1 VAVGKGKFLLY
12 SKIDPPLTAGT
23 YQFTAEQVLSSDG
36 LDTDDLKVERLQTH
50 VRVRSPLYTL
60 PPDQVL
66 STFPPAGREGAF
78 GARLP
83 QIVIKRRTL
92 PWERDVDPVDP
103 ADVDPDANLADAPW
117 LALVLI
123 ADGEA
128 ELKSNQP
135 VAQCVTPGVVIP
147 GLADVQTGNALHIR
161 KSMVDKIFPTQEE
174 VHLLAHARE
183 VDITD
188 TELMMGDDDGFLS
201 VVISN
206 RLPLPGRD
214 ESGDDVPVKY
224 TACLIN
230 LCGQFDKLLP
240 EAPEP
245 PADVLFTTFP
255 LVQLAGEITLAGQ
268 DHLVMGTLPPAAFDV
283 IPKADIAGTV
293 IKGSVL
299 NPEARAAYEAQP
311 GWGVG
316 ERIRGTSDLY
326 VEMAQGNDRRHVD
339 LSVGLTLELIDPTL
353 RFPVLI
359 SWSFTSFGDE
369 TFESLMK
376 GLDSGLLG
384 TRGAPDPAKPTQ
396 NPAPSSGR
404 LPLEVVETGHVGLP
418 HRLRRG
424 DEVRSWYRGPLLPHP
439 ADESAPRLPL
449 AHAAD
454 QIRVV
459 VPDGREDVSLA
470 AAFEIGRLLGLSR
483 PSMVASLMRWRQLG
497 YQRARLSGIVKGGIL
512 KDLAGALEDVD
523 RFIGGRFGADIV
535 LAMIHS
541 PEEIIGQPSPLVTAG
556 RPVMDGVSTNTVLA
570 NGFGLSKQVF
580 EGDHLAVLQSIRTAE
595 VRLPRQDVLASPN
608 LIKQALD
615 PALDAR
621 FSRAA
626 VQALAPQLTQDDVTS
641 GNLAG
646 LPLDLGLAFSGME
659 LDPALLS
666 GLNLDP
672 AVFGPGGG
680 AFQAHGKGADALD
693 GLIEEGRRLRAE
705 GDLEDDALEDGEGED
720 R

>member
-1 VAVGKGKFLLY
+1 MAVGKGKFLLY

-23 YQFTAEQVLSSDG
+23 YRFTAEQVLATDG
-36 LDTDDLKVERLQTH
+36 LGSDELEVEQLQTH

-103 ADVDPDANLADAPW
+103 AHVDPDANLADAPW
-117 LALVLI
+117 LALVLV

-135 VAQCVTPGVVIP
+135 VAQCVTPGVVMP

-183 VDITD
+183 VDIND

-214 ESGDDVPVKY
+214 ESGEDVPVKY

-245 PADVLFTTFP
+245 PADVLITAFPIVQAATT
-255 LVQLAGEITLAGQ
+255 ITVASQ
-268 DHLVMGTLPPAAFDV
+268 DHLTMGTLPPAAFDV
-283 IPKADIAGTV
+283 IPKADLGGTV
-293 IKGSVL
+293 IKGSVV
-299 NPEARAAYEAQP
+299 NPQAKSPFEAQP
-311 GWGVG
+311 GWSVG
-316 ERIRGTSDLY
+316 ERVRGTSDVY
-326 VEMAQGNDRRHVD
+326 VEMAEGNNRGRLDMN
-339 LSVGLTLELIDPTL
+339 VGLALEMIDPTY

-384 TRGAPDPAKPTQ
+384 TRGAPNPKKPTQ
-396 NPAPSSGR
+396 DPEPSSGR

-439 ADESAPRLPL
+439 ADESAARLPL

-483 PSMVASLMRWRQLG
+483 PSMIASLMRWRQLG
-497 YQRARLSGIVKGGIL
+497 FQQARLSGIVKGGIL
-512 KDLAGALEDVD
+512 KDLVAGLEGID
-523 RFIGGRFGADIV
+523 RFIGGQLGANMV
-535 LAMIHS
+535 MEMIAS
-541 PEEIIGQPSPLVTAG
+541 PEEILGQPSPLVTAG
-556 RPVMDGVSTNTVLA
+556 RPVMDGASTNTVLA
-570 NGFGLSKQVF
+570 NGFGLSREVF
-580 EGDHLAVLQSIRTAE
+580 DGDQLAVLQNIRGAE
-595 VRLPRQDVLASPN
+595 VRLPQQDVLANPN

-626 VQALAPQLTQDDVTS
+626 IQALAPQLTQDDVTA

-659 LDPALLS
+659 LDPAVLS

-672 AVFGPGGG
+672 ATFGPGGG
-680 AFQAHGKGADALD
+680 AFQPHGKGADALD

-705 GDLEDDALEDGEGED
+705 RDLEDDADGEGVD